1 MANIKKYIVEHA
13 PTFASIKVEIDF
25 DFVRKMD
32 NNESWDMNR
41 MIREM
46 VDFWHGGE
54 ERVAENNGDYVYTYL
69 IQLCQLCI
77 ELYDSFGLEKLIQ
90 EVNDSE
96 GYFRVDGSEG
106 IKLTEFCEPQFESQ
120 EDFEITEMK

>member
-1 MANIKKYIVEHA
+1 MANIKKYMVEHA
-13 PTFASIKVEIDF
+13 PTGGSITVEIDF

-32 NNESWDMNR
+32 ETESWDMNR

-46 VDFWHGGE
+46 VEFWHGCE
-54 ERVAENNGDYVYTYL
+54 ERLAENNGDYVKTYL
-69 IQLCQLCI
+69 IQLCSSCI
-77 ELYDSFGLEKLIQ
+77 ELYDSLGVKKLIQ

-96 GYFRVDGSEG
+96 GYFKVDGSDG
-106 IKLTEFCEPQFESQ
+106 IKLIEFNEPEFDNQ

>member
-1 MANIKKYIVEHA
+1 MVEHA
-13 PTFASIKVEIDF
+13 PTGARIKVEIDF

-32 NNESWDMNR
+32 ETESWDMNR

-46 VDFWHGGE
+46 VEFWVGGE
-54 ERVAENNGDYVYTYL
+54 DRVVENNGDYVKTYL
-69 IQLCQLCI
+69 IQLCSLCI
-77 ELYDSFGLEKLIQ
+77 ELYDSLGVKKLIQ

-96 GYFRVDGSEG
+96 GYFNVDGSDG
-106 IKLTEFCEPQFESQ
+106 IKLIEFNEPEFDNQ